1 MGLSVVSLLW
11 ANRQPPNKIILKLT
25 LSHNFHLHVEC
36 RFWSTC
42 LMDKWKSH
50 QNWVRTVPTLFL
62 TLAHTH
68 THAHF
73 LSLSLSL
80 SYTHTHTVTLS
91 HTHSLAL
98 TLIPGATPAPHNRL
112 SPHISNIAQHQTS
125 STLRIVDNSLIIILL
140 FTLVNKST
148 NKYQFVWEQD
158 IFLWEV
164 NINHIEHFSNI

>member
-11 ANRQPPNKIILKLT
+11 ANRQPPNKIISKLT

-80 SYTHTHTVTLS
+80 L
-91 HTHSLAL
+91 HTHSHSHSLTHAL
-98 TLIPGATPAPHNRL
+98 TRTDSDSRGH
-112 SPHISNIAQHQTS
+112 S
-125 STLRIVDNSLIIILL
+125 STPQPSQSTYQQHSAAPNIVNFTYSRQFSNYHPIIHFSQQI
-140 FTLVNKST
+140 NKQVPIRMRT
-148 NKYQFVWEQD
+148 GY
-158 IFLWEV
+158 FLWEV